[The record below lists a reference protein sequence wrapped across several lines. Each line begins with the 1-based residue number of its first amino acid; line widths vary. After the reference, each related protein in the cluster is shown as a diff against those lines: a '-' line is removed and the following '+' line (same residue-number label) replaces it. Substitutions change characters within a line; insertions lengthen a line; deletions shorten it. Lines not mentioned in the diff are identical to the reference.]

1 MLLSLESL
9 RDDYSKIR
17 MNINIPWATKYVKYH
32 VSSLNTKANIL
43 LTTKEDRIVFD
54 QGDPI
59 KFENKYSFSEA
70 DVINLL
76 SCTSL
81 FKASYENKRLV
92 ITPNKDFSFTTI
104 THRARLVTGLMNAK
118 LNEVY
123 EEGKKYY
130 FDIPILDYA
139 NKLYL
144 VSKQGVS
151 VSSNI
156 GDREYTPSIIA
167 SIDTFIKDG
176 IPIIVNFESFAKP
189 IKTVVNVDSFK
200 LVEMELV
207 DFMYQP
213 IVLNSPL
220 FITMKIK
227 PCKSPKVKFSD

>member
-1 MLLSLESL
+1 MLLSLESSN
-9 RDDYSKIR
+9 DNYSKIR
-17 MNINIPWATKYVKYH
+17 ANVNIPWATKYVKYH

-43 LTTKEDRIVFD
+43 LTTKDDKIVLD

-59 KFENKYSFSEA
+59 KFENKYSLSEA

-81 FKASYENKRLV
+81 FKVRYENKRLV
-92 ITPNKDFSFTTI
+92 ITPNKDFSFMSI
-104 THRARLVTGLMNAK
+104 SHRARLVTGLMNAK
-118 LNEVY
+118 LNVVY
-123 EEGKKYY
+123 EEGKDYY

-156 GDREYTPSIIA
+156 GEREYTPSVIA
-167 SIDTFIKDG
+167 SIDAFIRDG

-189 IKTVVNVDSFK
+189 IKTVVNIDSFK
-200 LVEMELV
+200 LIEMELV

-220 FITMKIK
+220 FVTMKVK
-227 PCKSPKVKFSD
+227 PAKTPKAKFSD

>member
-1 MLLSLESL
+1 MLLSLESSN
-9 RDDYSKIR
+9 DNYSKIR
-17 MNINIPWATKYVKYH
+17 ANVNIPWATKYVKYH
-32 VSSLNTKANIL
+32 VSSLNTKANVL
-43 LTTKEDRIVFD
+43 LTTKDDKIVFD

-59 KFENKYSFSEA
+59 KFENKYSFSET
-70 DVINLL
+70 DVLNLL
-76 SCTSL
+76 SCTPL
-81 FKASYENKRLV
+81 FKARYENKRLV
-92 ITPNKDFSFTTI
+92 ITPNKDFSFMSI
-104 THRARLVTGLMNAK
+104 SHRARLVTGLMNAK

-123 EEGKKYY
+123 EEGKDYV

-151 VSSNI
+151 INSNI
-156 GDREYTPSIIA
+156 GDREYTPSVIA
-167 SIDTFIKDG
+167 SIDAFIKDG

-189 IKTVVNVDSFK
+189 IKTVVNIDSFK

-220 FITMKIK
+220 FVTMKVK
-227 PCKSPKVKFSD
+227 PCKTPKAKFSD

>member
-1 MLLSLESL
+1 MLLSLESSN
-9 RDDYSKIR
+9 DNYSKIR
-17 MNINIPWATKYVKYH
+17 ANVNIPWATKYVKYH
-32 VSSLNTKANIL
+32 VSSLNTKANVL
-43 LTTKEDRIVFD
+43 LTTKDDKIVFD
-54 QGDPI
+54 QGEQI
-59 KFENKYSFSEA
+59 EFQNKYSLSET
-70 DVINLL
+70 DVLNIL
-76 SCTSL
+76 SCTPL
-81 FKASYENKRLV
+81 FTATYEDKKLKIHV
-92 ITPNKDFSFTTI
+92 NKDFSFVSI
-104 THRARLVTGLMNAK
+104 SHRARLVTGLMNAK

-123 EEGKKYY
+123 EEGNDYV

-156 GDREYTPSIIA
+156 GDREYSPSVIA

-189 IKTVVNVDSFK
+189 IKTVVNIDSFK
-200 LVEMELV
+200 LIEMELV

-220 FITMKIK
+220 FVTIK
-227 PCKSPKVKFSD
+227 VKPAKTPKAKFSD